1 MKILFLD
8 IDGVLNS
15 DRYDREKDRMK
26 SGNIDETRLDLIKE
40 IVDKTDAKIVLTS
53 TWRHHWHPNEE
64 LCDDTGK
71 ELNRVFNAHGVEIFD
86 KTPRLALFTDR
97 SDEIKEWL
105 EFCSEEI
112 ESFAILDDF
121 MYGWGDLEP
130 YFVKTSP
137 QIGYGLEKNHAER
150 IISILNK

>member
-1 MKILFLD
+1 MKLLFLD

-15 DRYDREKDRMK
+15 DRYDRERDRMK
-26 SGNIDETRLDLIKE
+26 TGNIDETRLDLIKE
-40 IVDKTDAKIVLTS
+40 IVDKTGAKIVLTS
-53 TWRHHWHPNEE
+53 TWRYHWHPNKE

-86 KTPRLALFTDR
+86 KTPRLGMFIDR
-97 SDEIKEWL
+97 SEEVKDYL
-105 EFCSEEI
+105 EFCTEEI
-112 ESFAILDDF
+112 EAFAIIDDY

-137 QIGYGLEKNHAER
+137 QIGYGLMNNHVER
-150 IISILNK
+150 VISILNK